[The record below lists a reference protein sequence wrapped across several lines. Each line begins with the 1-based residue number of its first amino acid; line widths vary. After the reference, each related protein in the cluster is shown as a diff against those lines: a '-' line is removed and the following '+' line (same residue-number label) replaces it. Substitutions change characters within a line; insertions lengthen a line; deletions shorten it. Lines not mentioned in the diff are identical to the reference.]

1 MRARTPLRS
10 LARPLLAAVAACA
23 LALAAAA
30 QVRDGLRPGDYA
42 WSPALAPAGPVL
54 VVVSLPAQRAWVYR
68 NGVRIG
74 TSTVSTGRPG
84 HETPAGIYTILQ
96 KRREHYSNLYDDAP
110 MPFMQRLTWDGIAL
124 HAGHL
129 PGYPASHGCIRLP
142 LAFAERLFAT
152 TDGDTTVVVS
162 EVAAQAPLLVPGPF
176 AGAAATSGTGEADAA
191 DAVAGW
197 HPERAAEGPLTLLLG
212 TRDGLL
218 VALRGGVEIGRA
230 AVTASG
236 LPAGTFV
243 YTLREGRLEG
253 ASALLR
259 DRPARP
265 WDVVV
270 VDGDAAMR
278 PDLRSAIA
286 EGRLAIPP
294 PFAGAVYDALVPGTT
309 LVVTDQPLE

>member
-1 MRARTPLRS
+1 MRPHAHDRGWIPR
-10 LARPLLAAVAACA
+10 LLVAVVACV

-30 QVRDGLRPGDYA
+30 QVPDELHPGEYA
-42 WSPALAPAGPVL
+42 WTPGLAPAGPVL

-84 HETPAGIYTILQ
+84 HETPAGIYSILQ
-96 KRREHYSNLYDDAP
+96 KRREHYSNLYDNAP

-152 TDGDTTVVVS
+152 TDADTTVVVS
-162 EVAAQAPLLVPGPF
+162 DVAEQAPLLVPGPF
-176 AGAAATSGTGEADAA
+176 AGAAAKPGASHVDPATP
-191 DAVAGW
+191 VAGW

-218 VALRGGVEIGRA
+218 VALRGGTEIGRV

-236 LPAGTFV
+236 LPVGTFV
-243 YTLREGRLEG
+243 YTLREGSLEG
-253 ASALLR
+253 TPAVLR

-265 WDVVV
+265 WDMVVV
-270 VDGDAAMR
+270 EGDPGMQ
-278 PDLRSAIA
+278 PDLRGAIA
-286 EGRLAIPP
+286 EGKLAIPA
-294 PFAGAVYDALVPGTT
+294 PFARAVYDALVPGTT
-309 LVVTDQPLE
+309 LVVTDQRLE